1 MTKSYNMRQPESMK
15 SITIFHTEW
24 LWSPTRHFDHL
35 HFFQRP
41 SWRIKLPGCCKV
53 KVKEREIS
61 RSWRSKDKAQGHF
74 AILMVRKV
82 QFLQFMAYL
91 LSFEVNW
98 PEKNIKLLTKFEN
111 TSTTYCFNKWQ
122 AINLVKAC
130 L

>member
-1 MTKSYNMRQPESMK
+1 M
-15 SITIFHTEW
+15 
-24 LWSPTRHFDHL
+24 
-35 HFFQRP
+35 
-41 SWRIKLPGCCKV
+41 
-53 KVKEREIS
+53 EIS

-111 TSTTYCFNKWQ
+111 TSTTYFFNKWQ